1 MAIKGRRVLIQE
13 KTGTDTLVNIYP
25 DTVAER
31 VWYDEETSIKEKL
44 DNEVKGLTSKIENLN
59 TGVTGVKGDSET
71 SYRTGQVNI
80 TKANIGL
87 GNVVNQGMDA
97 TPKQNS
103 ESYVMSG
110 GVYTA
115 IKSTETNLSSKIND
129 ITAIAQGKTSTYVVD
144 TTVSGNYAN
153 GQLNYDKTTGVQ
165 QTTLSKTLKLKTID
179 NSEVSLSDLKV
190 GDIVLVTSKDKYDWW
205 VGSVETTTIVLYTFE
220 AEKVDLTDY
229 ATKTY
234 ADGVPTTNEYD
245 FYTNIKKT
253 VVDGIKDLYTISYTN
268 SSRIDNTNG
277 KIFNIEEGITAVGK
291 ANQLTNA
298 RNISLSGDA
307 TGSGSFDGSK
317 DITITTTIGDG
328 KITTEK
334 LKNNSITSDK
344 ILAGTIVNSNI
355 SADAKIS
362 NSKLADSGVT
372 AGTYSA
378 VKVNAKGIV
387 TEGANYIEYGT
398 SSNNTPSEN
407 LVVGGLFFSFISEN

>member
-31 VWYDEETSIKEKL
+31 VWYDEDTSIKEKL
-44 DNEVKGLTSKIENLN
+44 DNEVQGLNSKIENLN

-87 GNVVNQGMDA
+87 GYVVNQGMDA

-110 GVYTA
+110 GVFTA
-115 IKSTETNLSSKIND
+115 IRSTETNLSSKIND

-179 NSEVSLSDLKV
+179 NSEVSLSNLKV

-220 AEKVDLTDY
+220 AEKVDLDNY
-229 ATKTY
+229 ATKAY
-234 ADGVPTTNEYD
+234 ADGVPTTNIYE
-245 FYTNIKKT
+245 FYENSSSGYKVEKT
-253 VVDGIKDLYTISYTN
+253 VVDGIKELYIARDVYN
-268 SSRIDNTNG
+268 YQIA
-277 KIFNIEEGITAVGK
+277 II
-291 ANQLTNA
+291 NA
-298 RNISLSGDA
+298 RTVSLSGDA
-307 TGSGSFDGSK
+307 TGSGMWGGIYAEK
-317 DITITTTIGDG
+317 NDIAITTTIGDG
-328 KITTEK
+328 KITT
-334 LKNNSITSDK
+334 
-344 ILAGTIVNSNI
+344 
-355 SADAKIS
+355 
-362 NSKLADSGVT
+362 SKLADSSVTGAKILDGTITESKFHPASVSTDVLKDGAVTAAKLDDSGVS

-378 VKVNAKGIV
+378 VEVNTKGIV
-387 TEGANYIEYGT
+387 TKGANYIEYGT
-398 SSNNTPSEN
+398 ASNNTPSSN
-407 LVVGGLFFSFISEN
+407 LVIGGLFFSFISES

>member
-87 GNVVNQGMDA
+87 GSVENRGIDA
-97 TPKQNS
+97 TPKQDS

-220 AEKVDLTDY
+220 AEKVDLTEY

-234 ADGVPTTNEYD
+234 ADGVPTTNEYE

-253 VVDGIKDLYTISYTN
+253 VVDGITHLFYVSFSNT
-268 SSRIDNTNG
+268 SRIDNTSAKVVDFEKG
-277 KIFNIEEGITAVGK
+277 YTAVGK

-328 KITTEK
+328 KITT
-334 LKNNSITSDK
+334 
-344 ILAGTIVNSNI
+344 
-355 SADAKIS
+355 
-362 NSKLADSGVT
+362 SKLADSSVTGAKILDGTITAAKLADSDVT

-378 VKVNAKGIV
+378 VEVNAKGIV
-387 TEGANYIEYGT
+387 TKGANYIEYGT
-398 SSNNTPSEN
+398 KSNNTPSSN
-407 LVVGGLFFSFISEN
+407 LVIGGLFFSFISES